1 MTTQKPSFADKLLP
15 TAPANCDLFDGS
27 QASLLQNLY
36 DAIVSTSGIAQP
48 HDELTLQLSD
58 RFTVEEMASN
68 PVSLRFL
75 QLLVKMTGARRV
87 LEIGA
92 FIGVSTIYFAKALP
106 PGGEVVSIEK
116 FDEFAKICQTNFAQ
130 NGVADRI
137 RLLVGDAH
145 SVLETLPRD
154 RKFDLIFIDGN
165 KERYSDYFHMTE
177 PLLSPGGL
185 IVVDDALFHG
195 DALNPVP
202 KTEKGAGSKAL
213 LAAAAAARDYDRL
226 LMPFANGMMLF
237 FKPRS

>member
-1 MTTQKPSFADKLLP
+1 MTDQRPSFADKLLP

-27 QASLLQNLY
+27 HAALLQNLY
-36 DAIVSTSGIAQP
+36 ATIVMASGIAQP
-48 HDELTLQLSD
+48 HAELKLQLSD

-75 QLLVKMTGARRV
+75 QLLVKMIGARRV

-106 PGGEVVSIEK
+106 AGGEVVSIEK
-116 FDEFAKICQTNFAQ
+116 FDEFADICRTNFAQ

-145 SVLETLPRD
+145 SVLETLPQD
-154 RKFDLIFIDGN
+154 PKFDLIFIDGN
-165 KERYSDYFHMTE
+165 KERYSDYFYMTE
-177 PLLSPGGL
+177 RLLSPGGL
-185 IVVDDALFHG
+185 IVVDDVLFHG

-213 LAAAAAARDYDRL
+213 LNAAAKAHGYDRL
-226 LMPFANGMMLF
+226 LMPFANGMMLL

>member
-1 MTTQKPSFADKLLP
+1 MSKQKPSFADKLLP
-15 TAPANCDLFDGS
+15 TAPANCDLFEGS

-36 DAIVSTSGIAQP
+36 DTILSTSGIAQP
-48 HDELTLQLSD
+48 HDELILQLSD

-75 QLLVKMTGARRV
+75 QLLVKMIGARRV

-106 PGGEVVSIEK
+106 LGGEVVSIEK
-116 FDEFAKICQTNFAQ
+116 FDEFAKICRANFVQ
-130 NGVADRI
+130 NGVADRV
-137 RLLVGDAH
+137 RLLVGDAF
-145 SVLETLPRD
+145 SVLQTLPRD
-154 RKFDLIFIDGN
+154 QTFDLIFIDGN
-165 KERYSDYFHMTE
+165 KERYCDYFHMTE

-195 DALNPVP
+195 DALNPAP

-213 LAAAAAARDYDRL
+213 LAAAADARGYERL
-226 LMPFANGMMLF
+226 LMPFANGMMLL

>member
-1 MTTQKPSFADKLLP
+1 MTQKPTFADKLLP

-27 QASLLQNLY
+27 SASLLRNLY
-36 DAIVSTSGIAQP
+36 ETIVSTSGISQP
-48 HDELTLQLSD
+48 HDELKLQLSD

-75 QLLVKMTGARRV
+75 QLLAKMIGARRI

-116 FDEFAKICQTNFAQ
+116 FEEFAKICEANFAH
-130 NGVADRI
+130 NDVGDRV
-137 RLLVGDAH
+137 RLLVGDAYAI
-145 SVLETLPRD
+145 LETLPRD
-154 RKFDLIFIDGN
+154 EKFDLIFIDGN

-177 PLLSPGGL
+177 PLLSQGGL

-195 DALNPVP
+195 DALNAIPT
-202 KTEKGAGSKAL
+202 TEKGAGSKAL
-213 LAAAAAARDYDRL
+213 LAAAAAARGYDRL
-226 LMPFANGMMLF
+226 LMPFANGMMLL